1 MDREGDNGR
10 VNSSTN
16 PLCIICGRT
25 DWITLSELS
34 LIIRSQFESTRIL
47 RCKHCGQGVLWPL
60 PSRDEINE
68 VYRSAEYVDSYDA
81 AGESFAISGDRV
93 TDQLA
98 SRFDIMETFLPK
110 RGTVLDVG
118 ASRGYFLK
126 EAKARG
132 WSIAGI
138 ESGYDAVLFA
148 KERFGIDVEH
158 GSIESIDLGKQRFD
172 CIHMSHVLE
181 HLYDPVDSVKKLL
194 ASLRPG
200 GLLIIEV
207 PYEFGDLFDR
217 LREFFLRRRRPPN
230 TVPSTHLHF
239 FTRDTLC
246 KLLSDQGAEILRA
259 LTPRRNQS
267 YESRLPLGTL
277 VKSLVYDLE
286 FRWNLGPL
294 IEVYARKK

>member
-1 MDREGDNGR
+1 MDREGDKKGR
-10 VNSSTN
+10 VNSSTK

-25 DWITLSELS
+25 DWVSLSELS
-34 LIIRSQFESTRIL
+34 LIIRSQFESTGIL

-68 VYRSAEYVDSYDA
+68 VYRSAEYVDSYDS

-98 SRFDIMETFLPK
+98 TRFDTMDTFLPNH
-110 RGTVLDVG
+110 GTVLDVG

-158 GSIESIDLGKQRFD
+158 GSIESIDLGDKKFD

-181 HLYDPVDSVKKLL
+181 HLYDPIDSVKKLL

-217 LREFFLRRRRPPN
+217 LREFFLRRRRPQN
-230 TVPSTHLHF
+230 TVPSTNG
-239 FTRDTLC
+239 TV
-246 KLLSDQGAEILRA
+246 
-259 LTPRRNQS
+259 
-267 YESRLPLGTL
+267 RL
-277 VKSLVYDLE
+277 
-286 FRWNLGPL
+286 
-294 IEVYARKK
+294 A